1 MDFRRRPSQA
11 RRMSDATTKIFH
23 DADADPAALAGKT
36 VAVIGY
42 GNQGR
47 SQALNVRDG
56 GLTTIVGNLED
67 AYAAQARADGFT
79 VLPIAEACARADVVM
94 LLVPD
99 EVMPAVYAESVH
111 PHLSAGKVL
120 DFASGYTVA
129 FGLIVPP
136 RDVDVILIAPR
147 MIGPGVRDTYVAG
160 SGFPSFVALQQDAS
174 GVGMARLLALAHAV
188 GSTRAGCILM
198 SMHDEATLDLFTE
211 QAFGPAFGRVFMAA
225 IETLVGAGYPP
236 EAVLLELYLSG
247 ELAYSFEKIRQVGM
261 MRQMDFHSHTSQ
273 YGSLTRS
280 ARFADVDLET
290 RMATVLREIQ
300 DGTFAREWSGAGPEA
315 AAMLERVKTIRDQ
328 LPLTQWEARAREAFR
343 IGDAAP
349 PAVPR
354 PRAAS

>member
-1 MDFRRRPSQA
+1 MPGSTSRVFY
-11 RRMSDATTKIFH
+11 
-23 DADADPAALAGKT
+23 DADADPGALAGRT
-36 VAVIGY
+36 VAVVGY

-47 SQALNVRDG
+47 SQALNLRDS
-56 GLTTIVGNLED
+56 GLTTIVGNVDDE
-67 AYAAQARADGFT
+67 YAARARADGFA
-79 VLPIAEACARADVVM
+79 VHAIADACARADVIM

-99 EVMPAVYAESVH
+99 EVMPAVYADAVR
-111 PHLSAGKVL
+111 PQLAPGKVL

-136 RDVDVILIAPR
+136 ADVDVILIAPR
-147 MIGPGVRDTYVAG
+147 MIGPGVRDTYLAG
-160 SGFPSFVALQQDAS
+160 RGFPSFVALHQDAS
-174 GVGMARLLALAHAV
+174 GAGMARLLALARAV
-188 GSTRAGCILM
+188 GSTRAGCLLM

-225 IETLVGAGYPP
+225 IQTLVDAGYPP

-247 ELAYSFEKIRQVGM
+247 ELAYAFEKIREVGM

-300 DGTFAREWSGAGPEA
+300 DGTFAREWSAAGPEGA
-315 AAMLERVKTIRDQ
+315 EMLARVRAVRDQ
-328 LPLTQWEARAREAFR
+328 MPFNEWEARTRRAFR
-343 IGDAAP
+343 IGDAAGTP
-349 PAVPR
+349 DDVPG
-354 PRAAS
+354 PRSGGRRA

>member
-1 MDFRRRPSQA
+1 
-11 RRMSDATTKIFH
+11 MSDTPSARIFH

-47 SQALNVRDG
+47 SQALNIRDS
-56 GLTTIVGNLED
+56 GLTVIVGNLD
-67 AYAAQARADGFT
+67 DDYAVTARADGFT
-79 VLPIAEACARADVVM
+79 VYPIAEACARADVIM
-94 LLVPD
+94 LLIPD
-99 EVMPAVYAESVH
+99 EVMPGVYAESVH
-111 PHLSAGKVL
+111 PHLTRGKVL

-136 RDVDVILIAPR
+136 PDVDVVLIAPR
-147 MIGPGVRDTYVAG
+147 MIGPGVRDTYVSG
-160 SGFPSFVALQQDAS
+160 GGFPSFIALHQDAS
-174 GVGMARLLALAHAV
+174 GQGMARLLALAWAV
-188 GSTRAGCILM
+188 GSTRAGCLLM

-225 IETLVGAGYPP
+225 IETLVAAGYPP

-247 ELAYSFEKIRQVGM
+247 ELLYSFEKIRQVGM
-261 MRQMDFHSHTSQ
+261 MRQMDYHSHTSQ

-280 ARFADVDLET
+280 ARFSDVDLET
-290 RMATVLREIQ
+290 RMRAILGEIQ

-315 AAMLERVKTIRDQ
+315 ADMLARVKALRDQ
-328 LPLTQWEARAREAFR
+328 LPLTGWEDSARRGFR

-349 PAVPR
+349 GKPSR
-354 PRAAS
+354 